1 MSNDNKLKLLQYLA
15 FFPTIVCMML
25 LVDINAYPYAKLL
38 ATISGSFA
46 AIMLAAF
53 LEFEDTY
60 EERKIFLTPN
70 HKKNRAYTARFFY
83 YY

>member
-25 LVDINAYPYAKLL
+25 LIDMNAYPYAKLF
-38 ATISGSFA
+38 AAISGSFA

-53 LEFEDTY
+53 LEFETTY
-60 EERKIFLTPN
+60 KKRKIS
-70 HKKNRAYTARFFY
+70 
-83 YY
+83 

>member
-38 ATISGSFA
+38 ATISGSFCSYYA
-46 AIMLAAF
+46 CC
-53 LEFEDTY
+53 
-60 EERKIFLTPN
+60 
-70 HKKNRAYTARFFY
+70 FFGI
-83 YY
+83 

>member
-25 LVDINAYPYAKLL
+25 LMDMNSFPYAKLF

-46 AIMLAAF
+46 AIMLAVF
-53 LEFEDTY
+53 WNL
-60 EERKIFLTPN
+60 KIRM
-70 HKKNRAYTARFFY
+70 KNEKSS
-83 YY
+83 

>member
-25 LVDINAYPYAKLL
+25 LVDINAYPYACY
-38 ATISGSFA
+38 
-46 AIMLAAF
+46 F

-60 EERKIFLTPN
+60 EERKIFLTPK
-70 HKKNRAYTARFFY
+70 HKKNRAYTARFFDY
-83 YY
+83 Y

>member
-38 ATISGSFA
+38 ASIIA
-46 AIMLAAF
+46 ALLQLLCLLLFGI
-53 LEFEDTY
+53 
-60 EERKIFLTPN
+60 
-70 HKKNRAYTARFFY
+70 
-83 YY
+83 